1 MAMPSKLSKSSN
13 SSKSLNLKRALLVF
27 GLLTGILA
35 LSAAAG
41 ILSAFLQVSAGTQT
55 TQSGDISDW
64 RGFYILCRSLAPV
77 LAGFF
82 LFFQGFALVTIIGR
96 GLYLRARSERVEKTR
111 EKAREKTDAINEN
124 EKEEK
129 DHQG

>member
-1 MAMPSKLSKSSN
+1 MPSNLPKSSKSPKSSN
-13 SSKSLNLKRALLVF
+13 RKKALLCF

-35 LSAAAG
+35 LSVAAG
-41 ILSAFLQVSAGTQT
+41 ILSGFLQASAGTET
-55 TQSGDISDW
+55 TQSGDIADW

-82 LFFQGFALVTIIGR
+82 LFFQTFALVTIIGR
-96 GLYLRARSERVEKTR
+96 GLYLSLRARAEQVKKTR